1 MYNCLFLMTVLEK
14 QCLWILYVF
23 FSLGVQVHDLK
34 ASSRDWLTEEKQLS
48 LTWNVLEADCSNSD
62 LPAKTL
68 ENQIQLSPS
77 FLSATVGEGVTQSQL
92 TIPNTLWT
100 AFVNAFVREDY
111 KKLNK
116 IRFVEA
122 TVAFFS
128 FKLQK
133 KLHFLKN

>member
-1 MYNCLFLMTVLEK
+1 MTVLEK